1 MSTVILCVR
10 FERSFSSVC
19 RECVANTSGRWTGAA
34 SWVFMLAG
42 GGAVVTRVQSRVRSP
57 LSTRTTCSRPTA
69 ATTADLPATSSA
81 QASTG
86 AFVRR
91 SAHARR
97 RRGSAFRPQVRAET
111 ARTRNERNSSTTS
124 GRKTSGGRCGSMPWI
139 ATWPAC
145 PTTSVGSSW
154 RVVLTT
160 SGRRARRRGVLW
172 YRREA
177 GLRRG

>member
-1 MSTVILCVR
+1 MVVVPFSVPTTATMLTVILCVR

-34 SWVFMLAG
+34 SWVFMPAA

-86 AFVRR
+86 ASVRR
-91 SAHARR
+91 SAHARRRRR

-111 ARTRNERNSSTTS
+111 ARTRNARNSSTTS
-124 GRKTSGGRCGSMPWI
+124 GRKTSDGR
-139 ATWPAC
+139 
-145 PTTSVGSSW
+145 
-154 RVVLTT
+154 
-160 SGRRARRRGVLW
+160 
-172 YRREA
+172 
-177 GLRRG
+177 